1 MRCSDL
7 VAIAQSSPGPIAVN
21 GSIAVGYK
29 LCGIAGALVA
39 IVGTIIPPFV
49 IISIISYCYSAFRSN
64 WMISQMLE
72 GCRQVLLRLS
82 HPSHMIWEQT

>member
-1 MRCSDL
+1 MLDL

-39 IVGTIIPPFV
+39 IVERSFRHLL
-49 IISIISYCYSAFRSN
+49 SYPSYLTVTARSGA
-64 WMISQMLE
+64 I
-72 GCRQVLLRLS
+72 G
-82 HPSHMIWEQT
+82 